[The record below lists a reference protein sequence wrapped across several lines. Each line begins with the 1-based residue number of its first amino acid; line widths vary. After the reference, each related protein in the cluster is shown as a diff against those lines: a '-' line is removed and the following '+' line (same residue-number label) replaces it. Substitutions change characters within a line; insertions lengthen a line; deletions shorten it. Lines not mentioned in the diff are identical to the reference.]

1 MGREYTVLVNA
12 PLKIG
17 HELLQHTFLYK
28 AIERLQ
34 RSFDVINGINPMM
47 ISQTR
52 TTFVCT
58 SCMTM
63 ARLPRFM
70 ASTQPCS

>member
-12 PLKIG
+12 PLMIG

-34 RSFDVINGINPMM
+34 RSLDVINGINPMM
-47 ISQTR
+47 ILKLGQPS
-52 TTFVCT
+52 FVHH
-58 SCMTM
+58 
-63 ARLPRFM
+63 A
-70 ASTQPCS
+70 